1 MLFLCNCHTGPIV
14 KKETT
19 QRMTYLVLIGF
30 FSSVFV
36 FAQSNA
42 QNCVTGVI
50 ITQIGSLDDPDMPA
64 APPPEVMEAMD
75 FCVDSWS
82 MPAAL
87 SLSASTVTAV
97 VLGATF
103 SNRSLARPSTHLS
116 ARYEPDT
123 RKLVLQFDRPVVVRN
138 PQRMVL
144 LYHHADGIATTVPGQ
159 RCWDGGLTL
168 AFTTNMEQSPTY
180 MELIV
185 YSGAM
190 HPAGFPESDVCTGGR
205 PLHIDVDILPC
216 DT

>member
-1 MLFLCNCHTGPIV
+1 M

-19 QRMTYLVLIGF
+19 QRATYLVLVGF

-36 FAQSNA
+36 LAQSNS
-42 QNCVTGVI
+42 QNCVTGI
-50 ITQIGSLDDPDMPA
+50 IIAQIESLDKPDMSAIVPSI
-64 APPPEVMEAMD
+64 VMENMHL
-75 FCVDSWS
+75 CVNSS
-82 MPAAL
+82 LMLAAL

-103 SNRSLARPSTHLS
+103 SNRSFAGPSTHLS
-116 ARYEPDT
+116 ARYEPNT
-123 RKLVLQFDRPVVVRN
+123 RRLVLQFDRPVIVRN

-144 LYHHADGIATTVPGQ
+144 LYHHADSMGTTVSGPQ
-159 RCWDGGLTL
+159 CWDGGLKL
-168 AFTTNMEQSPTY
+168 AFTTNMEKSPTY

>member
-1 MLFLCNCHTGPIV
+1 M
-14 KKETT
+14 KKETI
-19 QRMTYLVLIGF
+19 QRASCLFLIGI

-36 FAQSNA
+36 FAQSSA
-42 QNCVTGVI
+42 QNCVTGI
-50 ITQIGSLDDPDMPA
+50 IIAQIESLDKPDMSAIVPLV
-64 APPPEVMEAMD
+64 VMEKMY

-87 SLSASTVTAV
+87 SMGASTVTAV

-103 SNRSLARPSTHLS
+103 SNQSLARPSTHLS

-123 RKLVLQFDRPVVVRN
+123 RKLILQFDRPVIVLN

-144 LYHHADGIATTVPGQ
+144 LYLHADGMATTVPGQ

-168 AFTTNMEQSPTY
+168 AFTTNMEKSPTY

-205 PLHIDVDILPC
+205 PIHIDVDILPC

>member
-1 MLFLCNCHTGPIV
+1 M
-14 KKETT
+14 
-19 QRMTYLVLIGF
+19 QRVTYLVLIGF
-30 FSSVFV
+30 FSSIFV
-36 FAQSNA
+36 VAQSSS

-50 ITQIGSLDDPDMPA
+50 IAQIESLDKPDMSAIVPLVVK
-64 APPPEVMEAMD
+64 ENMYL
-75 FCVDSWS
+75 CVDSWL
-82 MPAAL
+82 MLAAL

-103 SNRSLARPSTHLS
+103 SNQSLARPSTHLS

-123 RKLVLQFDRPVVVRN
+123 RKLVLQFDRPVIVRN

-144 LYHHADGIATTVPGQ
+144 LYHHADGMATTVPGQ

-168 AFTTNMEQSPTY
+168 AFTTNIEKSPTY

-216 DT
+216 DTK